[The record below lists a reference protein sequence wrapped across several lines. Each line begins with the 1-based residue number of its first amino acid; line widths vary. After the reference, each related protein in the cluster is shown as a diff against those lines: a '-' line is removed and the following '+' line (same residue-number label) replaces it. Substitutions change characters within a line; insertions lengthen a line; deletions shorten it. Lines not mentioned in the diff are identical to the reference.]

1 MLEDKIL
8 AWRFKKGSRAA
19 LRRIYEKYYD
29 YLLTVATALLHD
41 VNAAEDVVHDSF
53 LKLSE
58 SAHLVNPRRS
68 LKWYLVV
75 CVSNR
80 ARDKLRGRRYEGVD
94 LDASLALP
102 SEAGGTVHG
111 MAFRGP
117 EGGVEVRWG
126 IIPSYECTGE
136 LTTVQTGKCELSA
149 CYVRQADGTE
159 VWDEMRKPLTPTIA
173 LCGRAYTNDATQAS
187 RDVVLRV
194 LSMWSLPEAKP

>member
-29 YLLTVATALLHD
+29 YLLTVAIALLHD

-53 LKLSE
+53 VKLSE

-80 ARDKLRGRRYEGVD
+80 ARDKIRARRYETVG
-94 LDASLALP
+94 LDESLSLP
-102 SEAGGTVHG
+102 SGASEQASAAICNEQMQLISDALKQLPYEQREVVVLHT
-111 MAFRGP
+111 RG
-117 EGGVEVRWG
+117 RMTFKA
-126 IIPSYECTGE
+126 IAE
-136 LTTVQTGKCELSA
+136 LRQVSIKTVQSRYRYGLDKLKTLLNGQL
-149 CYVRQADGTE
+149 
-159 VWDEMRKPLTPTIA
+159 KP
-173 LCGRAYTNDATQAS
+173 
-187 RDVVLRV
+187 
-194 LSMWSLPEAKP
+194 